1 MRLVVLLNVMC
12 IDTLQEAKKLLL
24 KSVSLWLPAISEEE
38 TEALPIEVLD
48 IGNVVIYTDI
58 LSTD

>member
-24 KSVSLWLPAISEEE
+24 KSVSIWLPTISEEE
-38 TEALPIEVLD
+38 TKGVPIEVLD
-48 IGNVVIYTDI
+48 IDNVVIYTDI

>member
-1 MRLVVLLNVMC
+1 MC

-24 KSVSLWLPAISEEE
+24 KSVSLWLPTISEEE
-38 TEALPIEVLD
+38 TKGVPIEVLD
-48 IGNVVIYTDI
+48 IDNVVIYTDI